1 MKVLITGGNGMVGR
15 NLLDHP
21 SRSEFEIFSPERH
34 TLNLLSEQNIETY
47 LDTIRPD
54 LIIHAAGKVG
64 GIKANIADQ
73 AGFFHQNLQMGANLL
88 LAARKM
94 GVGRVINLGSTCMYP
109 REAPNPLIEDSIL
122 SGKLEPTNEGYA
134 LAKIGVQRLG
144 AYLSDKPQDFCVKTI
159 VPCNLYGRY
168 DKFDELNAHLIPAIL
183 RKLHLA
189 KVNGDRDVKIWGD
202 GTARRE
208 FMYAQD
214 LAELIW
220 AACKRFEELPD
231 LMNASV
237 GYDYSITEYYVAA
250 QKIVGFD
257 GSFTYDPKQPTGMQ
271 QKLAS
276 SVLAKE
282 WGWQA
287 STHLE
292 DGLKKTYEYFKETNK

>member
-15 NLLDHP
+15 NLLEHP
-21 SRSEFEIFSPERH
+21 SGFEFEIFSPGRH
-34 TLNLLSEQNIETY
+34 KLDLLTQQSIEAY
-47 LDTIRPD
+47 LDRNRPD
-54 LIIHAAGKVG
+54 VIVHAAGKVG

-73 AGFFHQNLQMGANLL
+73 AGFFHQNLTMGANLL

-109 REAPNPLIEDSIL
+109 REALNPLIEDSIL

-144 AYLSDKPQDFCVKTI
+144 GYLSENPQDFCVKTI
-159 VPCNLYGRY
+159 IPCNLYGRH
-168 DKFDELNAHLIPAIL
+168 DKFDEVNAHLIPAIL

-189 KVNGDRDVKIWGD
+189 KVNGDNTVVIWGD

-214 LAELIW
+214 LAGLIW
-220 AACKRFEELPD
+220 EACKRFEELPD
-231 LMNASV
+231 LMNA
-237 GYDYSITEYYVAA
+237 GFGRDYSVAEYYMTAR
-250 QKIVGFD
+250 KIVGFD
-257 GSFTYDPKQPTGMQ
+257 GSFTYDPSQPTGMQ

-276 SVLAKE
+276 SILAEE

-287 STHLE
+287 DTHLE
-292 DGLKKTYEYFKETNK
+292 DGLKETYEYFKEINK